1 MCTVRRYKPEDR
13 PALRNICIATAND
26 EMKFRHD
33 VLLTLYCDYYLD
45 YEREHCFVLEN
56 DDGEIVGYVIASY
69 DYDEYH
75 HIFNKIF
82 QPKLSILSELYA
94 IQKKAEHILTRGLT
108 RRYPAHFHIDILPQY
123 RRKGY
128 GTELLKALIRDL
140 KENDVSGVML
150 LVLAYNEDAR
160 LFFRHC
166 GFRRVKNIAR
176 AVAYV
181 MRLNEPED
189 VKSAN
194 V

>member
-1 MCTVRRYKPEDR
+1 
-13 PALRNICIATAND
+13 
-26 EMKFRHD
+26 
-33 VLLTLYCDYYLD
+33 
-45 YEREHCFVLEN
+45 
-56 DDGEIVGYVIASY
+56 
-69 DYDEYH
+69 
-75 HIFNKIF
+75 
-82 QPKLSILSELYA
+82 
-94 IQKKAEHILTRGLT
+94 
-108 RRYPAHFHIDILPQY
+108 
-123 RRKGY
+123 
-128 GTELLKALIRDL
+128 
-140 KENDVSGVML
+140 ML